1 MGKKEGPTLD
11 RGVWG
16 KSLTSK
22 MLTLNLTP
30 MDTYTD
36 REEKYW
42 LRRNKMA
49 KCSEA
54 TARCEYS
61 GVTVAVICP

>member
-22 MLTLNLTP
+22 MLTLNCNTNGHL
-30 MDTYTD
+30 Y
-36 REEKYW
+36 RQGRKV
-42 LRRNKMA
+42 LAQK
-49 KCSEA
+49 K
-54 TARCEYS
+54 
-61 GVTVAVICP
+61 